1 MIFGQEILHVLYMS
15 QLMFEIWIAIM
26 VIVCACRGIQQ
37 GRQTIK
43 MTRDGLLP
51 AAKPSKDKDSIV
63 FLYTDVG

>member
-1 MIFGQEILHVLYMS
+1 
-15 QLMFEIWIAIM
+15 MFEIWIAIM